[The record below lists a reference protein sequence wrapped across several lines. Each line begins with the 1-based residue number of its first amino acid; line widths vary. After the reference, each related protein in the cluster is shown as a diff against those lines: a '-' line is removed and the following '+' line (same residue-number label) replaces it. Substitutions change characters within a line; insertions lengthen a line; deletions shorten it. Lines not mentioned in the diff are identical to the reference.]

1 MSTHLVSN
9 NVNYQLIILKCII
22 ITVGDSNIVLNL
34 TCNGDLLPLTT
45 QTTPSPTA
53 TTTTTTLSLS
63 QAETTLSA
71 TSSTTSK
78 QYTTNITSMTFTA
91 TSIPSKA
98 ATMSSKEV
106 PSTYNPEIT
115 TVQSQSTAAPS
126 SVCKKIRFIAYQY
139 SIKHFMLLL

>member
-53 TTTTTTLSLS
+53 TTTTV
-63 QAETTLSA
+63 
-71 TSSTTSK
+71 TSRDNVICDIIN
-78 QYTTNITSMTFTA
+78 NI
-91 TSIPSKA
+91 KA
-98 ATMSSKEV
+98 IH
-106 PSTYNPEIT
+106 N
-115 TVQSQSTAAPS
+115 
-126 SVCKKIRFIAYQY
+126 
-139 SIKHFMLLL
+139 